1 MTKRIKIALGG
12 AAGLL
17 ASCTVGPDYQLP
29 TLALPT
35 TYARDVEAPGSA
47 VDPASWWTAF
57 GDARL
62 TALIEKGLADNPDIA
77 VAASRVR
84 AARLQEIVARAAGR
98 PAINAAAQ
106 ASRVEFSKNAG
117 FASLARLF
125 QGGGTGGTGVAAPG
139 SGISTLALGFDASWE
154 IDLFGGDRRG
164 REAARARGE
173 GALWSARDAAVTLAA
188 EIADAYFALRLDQEQ
203 IAIVER
209 QAADQRRGLEIAG
222 NIAKAGLT
230 PDVDVVRQRGS
241 LSATL
246 ARLEP
251 LKADVEV
258 RIHALGIL
266 TGQAPAAL
274 LADLS
279 APGETLGPPPVV
291 PAGLPSDLLRRRPDI
306 RAAERELAAAT
317 ADIGV
322 AVSDLY
328 PKFSL
333 TGAAQL
339 LSASLTNLI
348 SRDSVQANVGA
359 SATFPI
365 LDWGRRKANVG
376 LAREAREQA
385 YQAYQATVLRAL
397 RDVEDPLSRIDA
409 ERRRNAVLRQAL
421 ADAERTARAV
431 EAQYR
436 TGFVAQDALLNAQV
450 QTLAAREQLA
460 ASDALLR
467 QQTAAL
473 FKAVG
478 GGWSEPALSP
488 TGNRRAG

>member
-1 MTKRIKIALGG
+1 MKRNLLAFG
-12 AAGLL
+12 AAATVL
-17 ASCTVGPDYQLP
+17 AGCTVGPNYQRP
-29 TLALPT
+29 DLALPT
-35 TYARDVEAPGSA
+35 SYARIAEAPGSG
-47 VDPASWWTAF
+47 VDPATWWTAF
-57 GDARL
+57 GDPRL
-62 TALIEKGLADNPDIA
+62 TALIEKGLAGNPDIA

-84 AARLQEIVARAAGR
+84 QARLQEIVARAAGK
-98 PAINAAAQ
+98 PALNASAQ
-106 ASRVEFSKNAG
+106 ASRVEFSRNAG

-125 QGGGTGGTGVAAPG
+125 SGGGTGGFGVTSPG
-139 SGISTLALGFDASWE
+139 SGISTVAIGFDASWE
-154 IDLFGGDRRG
+154 LDLFGGDRRG
-164 REAARARGE
+164 IEAARARGE
-173 GALWSARDAAVTLAA
+173 GALWSARDAAITLAA

-203 IAIVER
+203 IAIIER
-209 QAADQRRGLEIAG
+209 QVADQRRGLEIAG

-230 PDVDVVRQRGS
+230 PAIDVVRQRGS

-251 LKADVEV
+251 VKADVEV

-266 TGQAPAAL
+266 TGQAPEAL
-274 LADLS
+274 LAELS
-279 APGETLGPPPVV
+279 APGQALGAPPVV
-291 PAGLPSDLLRRRPDI
+291 PAGLPSDLLRRRPDV
-306 RAAERELAAAT
+306 RAAERELAAST

-322 AVSDLY
+322 AVSNLY

-339 LSASLTNLI
+339 LSSSLTNLV
-348 SRDSVQANVGA
+348 SGNSVQANAGA

-376 LAREAREQA
+376 LAKEAREQA
-385 YQAYQATVLRAL
+385 YQTYQAIVLRAL
-397 RDVEDPLSRIDA
+397 RDVEDSLSRIDA
-409 ERRRNAVLRQAL
+409 ERRRNAVLQQAL

-436 TGFVAQDALLNAQV
+436 TGFVAQDSLLTAQGQAL
-450 QTLAAREQLA
+450 TAREQLA

-473 FKAVG
+473 FKAIG
-478 GGWSEPALSP
+478 GGWSEPS
-488 TGNRRAG
+488 

>member
-1 MTKRIKIALGG
+1 MKRSLLALG
-12 AAGLL
+12 AAATVL
-17 ASCTVGPDYQLP
+17 AGCTVGPNYQRP
-29 TLALPT
+29 DLALPT
-35 TYARDVEAPGSA
+35 AYARADEAPGSG
-47 VDPASWWTAF
+47 VDPATWWTAF
-57 GDARL
+57 GDPRL
-62 TALIEKGLADNPDIA
+62 TALIEKGLAGNPDIA
-77 VAASRVR
+77 IAASRVR
-84 AARLQEIVARAAGR
+84 QARLQEIVARAAGK
-98 PAINAAAQ
+98 PALNASAQ

-125 QGGGTGGTGVAAPG
+125 SNGNGTGGTGVAAPG
-139 SGISTLALGFDASWE
+139 SGISTVAVGFDASWE
-154 IDLFGGDRRG
+154 LDLFGGDRRG
-164 REAARARGE
+164 VEAARARGE
-173 GALWSARDAAVTLAA
+173 GALWSARDAAITLAA

-203 IAIVER
+203 IAIIGR

-230 PDVDVVRQRGS
+230 PNIDVVRQRGS

-266 TGQAPAAL
+266 TGQAPEAL
-274 LADLS
+274 IAELS
-279 APGETLGPPPVV
+279 APGQALGSPPLV
-291 PAGLPSDLLRRRPDI
+291 PAGLPSDLLRRRPDV
-306 RAAERELAAAT
+306 RAAERELAAST

-322 AVSDLY
+322 AVSNLY

-339 LSASLTNLI
+339 LSSSLANLV
-348 SRDSVQANVGA
+348 SGDSVQANAAA

-365 LDWGRRKANVG
+365 LDWGRRRANVG
-376 LAREAREQA
+376 LAKEAREQA

-409 ERRRNAVLRQAL
+409 ERRRNAVLHQAL
-421 ADAERTARAV
+421 ADAERTARAI

-436 TGFVAQDALLNAQV
+436 TGFVAQDSLLNAQV
-450 QTLAAREQLA
+450 QVLTAREQLA

-473 FKAVG
+473 FKAIG
-478 GGWSEPALSP
+478 GGWSEPS
-488 TGNRRAG
+488 